1 MDFLGTLVEIGDGLI
16 DRKLNAE
23 LATVLV
29 DFGLYLV
36 GLWERCLLIPDPQ
49 LKDMRRF
56 LINGRNYYGLET
68 LGTRF
73 AMVWRRSVVV

>member
-36 GLWERCLLIPDPQ
+36 GL
-49 LKDMRRF
+49 
-56 LINGRNYYGLET
+56 
-68 LGTRF
+68 
-73 AMVWRRSVVV
+73 